1 MTLKVLRIEWTVVIF
16 VVRYYD
22 YIISTGRR
30 PSWLVKVFERHLVL
44 GLVLCGPASFCSSE
58 GETGLPALLL

>member
-22 YIISTGRR
+22 YIISTGTQ
-30 PSWLVKVFERHLVL
+30 PSWLVEVFERHLVL

-58 GETGLPALLL
+58 GLLYI

>member
-1 MTLKVLRIEWTVVIF
+1 MALKVLRIEWTVVIF

-30 PSWLVKVFERHLVL
+30 PSWLVKVFKRHLVL

-58 GETGLPALLL
+58 GLLYI